1 MLTHPRLCFDRLLP
15 NDSIL
20 PALALGGPS
29 KAVIFFRKLWPNGST
44 LRVRFLEGTQLQQQL
59 AMQQARWWSEHANL
73 RFVMSDATDAEI
85 RVTFDPS
92 DGAWSYLGTDCRSI
106 PRDQPTMNL
115 GFQDGGTSGHEFG
128 HAIGLGHEH
137 QNPEGGL
144 QWNEAEVIR
153 DLSGPPNSW
162 TVEQIRH
169 NVLER
174 YARDQ
179 VRGTVFD
186 QDFDHALRLSV
197 ALDDQRRRHAR
208 ERSAVAQRQGVHC
221 HHVSARRSLPG
232 RSPKL
237 VVNGPAASDEI
248 KQPGEEDLFTF
259 SATQAGRHIVET
271 SGNTDVVMK
280 LYGPNSRTNLLAEDD
295 DGGEGLNS
303 RISRALSVGEY
314 LVQLRHYNRSGGT
327 GAYQISVKQ

>member
-44 LRVRFLEGTQLQQQL
+44 LRVRFLEGTPQQQQL
-59 AMQQARWWSEHANL
+59 AMQQARWWTEFANL
-73 RFVMSDATDAEI
+73 RFVTSDATDAEI
-85 RVTFDPS
+85 RVMFDPS
-92 DGAWSYLGTDCRSI
+92 DGAWSYIGTDCRSI

-128 HAIGLGHEH
+128 HSIGLGHEH
-137 QNPEGGL
+137 QNPQGGL
-144 QWNEAEVIR
+144 QWNEAEVTR

-174 YARDQ
+174 YSTDQ

-186 QDFDHALRLSV
+186 PESIMLYAFPSRWTINGVGTHENEILSSSDKSFIASMYPRDV
-197 ALDDQRRRHAR
+197 AA
-208 ERSAVAQRQGVHC
+208 G
-221 HHVSARRSLPG
+221 
-232 RSPKL
+232 PKKL
-237 VVNGPAASDEI
+237 TVNGPAASDEI
-248 KQPGEEDLFTF
+248 GQPGEEDLFTF
-259 SATQAGRHIVET
+259 EVTQAGRHVIET
-271 SGNTDVVMK
+271 SGDTDVVMK
-280 LYGPNSRTNLLAEDD
+280 LYGPDSRTSLIAEDD

-303 RISRALSVGEY
+303 RISRALSKGEY
-314 LVQLRHYNRSGGT
+314 LVQLRHYNRNGGT
-327 GAYQISVKQ
+327 GAYKVGVRR